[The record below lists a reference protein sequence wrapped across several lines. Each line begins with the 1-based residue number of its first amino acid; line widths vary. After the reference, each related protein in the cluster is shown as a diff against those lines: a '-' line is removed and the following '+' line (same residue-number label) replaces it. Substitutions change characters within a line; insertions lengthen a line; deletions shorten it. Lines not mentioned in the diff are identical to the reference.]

1 MSGENCVQIE
11 NGYPGQ
17 KPGHFESRSLHSLIK
32 VFFYSSTFSIWIIYT
47 QRLLFYLLQFTIW
60 SQILRRFKNSKQ
72 NSGKSTYS
80 TGELYL
86 NIKCLWWSSFSSVY
100 LDEGKVGYGSSSP
113 WICCCKKMWKCSKK
127 NEKHPFDVDVSNLVR
142 NTCLNVNL
150 LRTIATDFL
159 SMHQWHEC

>member
-1 MSGENCVQIE
+1 MSGEKLQTGNQVKNQDTWVKKSAQPDKGFLLFI
-11 NGYPGQ
+11 NPF
-17 KPGHFESRSLHSLIK
+17 HLNILHAKTS
-32 VFFYSSTFSIWIIYT
+32 
-47 QRLLFYLLQFTIW
+47 FYLLQFTIW

-86 NIKCLWWSSFSSVY
+86 NIKYLWWSSFSSVC

-113 WICCCKKMWKCSKK
+113 WICCCKKMQKCSKK

-142 NTCLNVNL
+142 YTCLNVNL